1 MEIPWL
7 PSSCPEHPGLTC
19 AALTTHTQLRTCAR
33 FNGQLWIPGAF
44 DRWELI
50 QAQELH
56 GKLRIKENAQRL
68 NSDIGTIAA
77 WLEKTEAELEALR
90 LAEPPSDVQEMA
102 LRVKKL
108 QVSGSPGGGERK
120 PEQTYTWVPNK
131 QIRPGFG
138 VAGSMQLMCVERS
151 SAFPLV
157 RIDVQVSLY
166 TWKRIYWIIALLRCG
181 SDPKGCKDLDFR
193 SLRRCW

>member
-7 PSSCPEHPGLTC
+7 RSSCQEHPGLTC
-19 AALTTHTQLRTCAR
+19 AALTTHIQLRTCACFTAR

-56 GKLRIKENAQRL
+56 GKLRIKENVQRL

-90 LAEPPSDVQEMA
+90 LTEPPSDVQEMA
-102 LRVKKL
+102 LTVKKL

-120 PEQTYTWVPNK
+120 PEQTRTVVPSK
-131 QIRPGFG
+131 QVRPRFG
-138 VAGSMQLMCVERS
+138 VAGSMWIMCVERS
-151 SAFPLV
+151 SASTSV
-157 RIDVQVSLY
+157 RTDVQVSLC
-166 TWKRIYWIIALLRCG
+166 TWERIYG
-181 SDPKGCKDLDFR
+181 
-193 SLRRCW
+193 

>member
-1 MEIPWL
+1 MGLEHGDSLAPILL
-7 PSSCPEHPGLTC
+7 PGASWTPLCPPDP
-19 AALTTHTQLRTCAR
+19 HTQLRTCAR
-33 FNGQLWIPGAF
+33 FNGQLWIPDAF

-90 LAEPPSDVQEMA
+90 LAEPPSDIQEMA

-108 QVSGSPGGGERK
+108 QVSGSPAGEEETRADVHFGA
-120 PEQTYTWVPNK
+120 EQTDQTWVWCSWQHAANVCREVICFPFSKDRCAGFSLHMEENLLDN
-131 QIRPGFG
+131 RP
-138 VAGSMQLMCVERS
+138 AEMWLRS
-151 SAFPLV
+151 
-157 RIDVQVSLY
+157 
-166 TWKRIYWIIALLRCG
+166 
-181 SDPKGCKDLDFR
+181 
-193 SLRRCW
+193 